1 MTEFTRKIIGK
12 DSLGARL
19 RSVRELRQIDIE
31 LAAKRTGIRLEYLK
45 AIEED
50 HIGALPSGLY
60 AKNYIKK
67 YASLLGLSKEEIDN
81 WLKNNIDIISD
92 SSDPFSQ
99 KVLRKKELIV
109 FPKLL
114 KNTIFIIIFLICLF
128 YLATYFKKI
137 IFPPELII
145 HHPSQNLKTTDNF
158 IEIKGATEK
167 EAEISINGELVLN
180 NNNGEFYSNVNLKK
194 GVNNIVITAKK
205 KYSREA
211 SVLRQVL
218 VE

>member
-1 MTEFTRKIIGK
+1 MNEFTRKIIGK
-12 DSLGARL
+12 DSLGDRL
-19 RSVRELRQIDIE
+19 KSVRELRQIDIE

-45 AIEED
+45 AIEDD

-137 IFPPELII
+137 VFPPELII
-145 HHPSQNLKTTDNF
+145 YQPSQNLKTTNNF
-158 IEIKGATEK
+158 IEIKGSTEK
-167 EAEISINGELVLN
+167 EAEVSINGELVLN
-180 NNNGEFYSNVNLKK
+180 NNNGEFYSSVNLKK

-211 SVLRQVL
+211 SILRQVL